1 MSIFCVLFRFLK
13 LKIIFAS
20 IHFQFNLMSETHV
33 YRRFTPFPVRLK
45 CCENFTAKK
54 FLRLE
59 QQLQAQQLQSQ
70 QSDKIWRL
78 TNNNGEMRHLHSR

>member
-1 MSIFCVLFRFLK
+1 MNFEC
-13 LKIIFAS
+13 
-20 IHFQFNLMSETHV
+20 HFKCINLMSETHV

-54 FLRLE
+54 FLRLV
-59 QQLQAQQLQSQ
+59 QQLQSQ